1 MIRKR
6 KTIPLKKLYYLAFV
20 FLIVIPFLA
29 ALLIAL
35 FVLNKQFKRQAIE
48 NIERAQDTIVTEL
61 ISDINVMSMRLSHL
75 IHTNNNE
82 IIDYAAGTDTSDI
95 LEKYEYEQQL
105 TQAGSLAL
113 EPVKDILSVGFYMKD
128 GRETYIKNK
137 INRGPSQIKEM
148 KWYQAALEHPNTVFV
163 GSFHTKS
170 ANDLFHGGKKDLFVL
185 VFALSPNVSTD
196 RSKKLEMV
204 TFYQITG
211 AGETIREYNQ
221 NYQRGNN
228 KLGITRVTDEE
239 GNIIFDTTEDQDF
252 PEAEYIRVIIDV
264 KFGNT
269 IWYVESYI
277 RAKELTEEFWSVA
290 RMIVL
295 AAVLIFLLAGYYFNY
310 FLQGIINP
318 VAEINHGLKR
328 VEDGELDVHISPQG
342 QFEVRSMIH
351 QFNAM
356 VRRIRALIEEYEEKR
371 RKGEKKPE
379 DYLKELVS
387 GMQMPQRVHEQYP
400 ELFGERYVLIGISA
414 GQYPPGQKNM
424 DMAEKLTE
432 GFERNH
438 RFAARCVLYRESVTF
453 FLVLYRISET
463 DVRFQISR
471 MLNELQETTG
481 KEYGVQLSAC
491 VGKEMYGWE
500 SFMEGL
506 NEIRRKNCLSILLWL
521 TNLFSWIM
529 DYSASKLNV
538 SETDIMIRAKRY
550 IPDHYEDAQLSLSM
564 VAEYVGLNEKYFT
577 NRFTKETGETFS
589 GYLKDLRMQKA
600 QELLRTTSFKIYE
613 ISEMVGYHNAEHFTR
628 MFKKVNGVSPAQ
640 YRKML

>member
-1 MIRKR
+1 M
-6 KTIPLKKLYYLAFV
+6 
-20 FLIVIPFLA
+20 
-29 ALLIAL
+29 
-35 FVLNKQFKRQAIE
+35 
-48 NIERAQDTIVTEL
+48 
-61 ISDINVMSMRLSHL
+61 
-75 IHTNNNE
+75 
-82 IIDYAAGTDTSDI
+82 
-95 LEKYEYEQQL
+95 
-105 TQAGSLAL
+105 
-113 EPVKDILSVGFYMKD
+113 
-128 GRETYIKNK
+128 
-137 INRGPSQIKEM
+137 
-148 KWYQAALEHPNTVFV
+148 
-163 GSFHTKS
+163 
-170 ANDLFHGGKKDLFVL
+170 
-185 VFALSPNVSTD
+185 
-196 RSKKLEMV
+196 
-204 TFYQITG
+204 
-211 AGETIREYNQ
+211 
-221 NYQRGNN
+221 
-228 KLGITRVTDEE
+228 
-239 GNIIFDTTEDQDF
+239 
-252 PEAEYIRVIIDV
+252 
-264 KFGNT
+264 
-269 IWYVESYI
+269 
-277 RAKELTEEFWSVA
+277 
-290 RMIVL
+290 
-295 AAVLIFLLAGYYFNY
+295 
-310 FLQGIINP
+310 
-318 VAEINHGLKR
+318 
-328 VEDGELDVHISPQG
+328 
-342 QFEVRSMIH
+342 
-351 QFNAM
+351 
-356 VRRIRALIEEYEEKR
+356 
-371 RKGEKKPE
+371 
-379 DYLKELVS
+379 KELVS

-550 IPDHYEDAQLSLSM
+550 IADHYEDAQLSLSM